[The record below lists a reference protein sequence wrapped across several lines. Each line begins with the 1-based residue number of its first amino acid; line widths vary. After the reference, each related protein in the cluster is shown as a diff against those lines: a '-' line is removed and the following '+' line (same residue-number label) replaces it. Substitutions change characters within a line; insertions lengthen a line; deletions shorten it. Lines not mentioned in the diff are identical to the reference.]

1 MLSEINKPKGTRVWM
16 GMCQK
21 QCSSFLLKDTYLNDV
36 MISGERVLI
45 MINKSET
52 SSICPCGWCFRLVAI
67 TLLHVQTDHLSFVP
81 DKGIPKSNTT
91 IQWGER
97 VLRTCPLALEN
108 MALVVEFEASV
119 PGFRPFFKA
128 LQSS

>member
-1 MLSEINKPKGTRVWM
+1 MSLRHILGTPAF
-16 GMCQK
+16 
-21 QCSSFLLKDTYLNDV
+21 SFRIRRL
-36 MISGERVLI
+36 
-45 MINKSET
+45 
-52 SSICPCGWCFRLVAI
+52 FRLVVI
-67 TLLHVQTDHLSFVP
+67 TLLHVQVDHLSFVS